1 MATMWSNPRSTP
13 SPKSFPMSVN
23 CISWLEIQTVAYS
36 FQVLFKNIPSQM
48 ILHLKLLID
57 PRSVLT
63 TGHPKLVWMALV
75 LFSVISDK
83 REVTRI
89 TQGWVLADS
98 VCFLVLS
105 SLLTKFVLKIL
116 WSLGPRSELIFHTDL
131 VLFLCI
137 WVVSKGMVWTT
148 NTKIRIKHLCSS
160 SAKPTHYCAIVFA
173 DLLFALFWFK
183 SCQ

>member
-1 MATMWSNPRSTP
+1 MCCSTSWMVGKYMMANPLLQAKVLLWLNGLNRRCLLCYQIYLTCRWIQVKFPTGKIGSKAMATMGSNPRSTP

-89 TQGWVLADS
+89 TQG
-98 VCFLVLS
+98 
-105 SLLTKFVLKIL
+105 
-116 WSLGPRSELIFHTDL
+116 
-131 VLFLCI
+131 
-137 WVVSKGMVWTT
+137 
-148 NTKIRIKHLCSS
+148 
-160 SAKPTHYCAIVFA
+160 
-173 DLLFALFWFK
+173 
-183 SCQ
+183 